1 MGGFITTKN
10 SDADMITPAK
20 SDLTISL
27 IFLAEA
33 MCTNL
38 ADNLI
43 N

>member
-1 MGGFITTKN
+1 MGVFISKN
-10 SDADMITPAK
+10 SGADMIKPAK
-20 SDLTISL
+20 SNLTISL